1 MGGEIT
7 TAHLALIGAI
17 LAIIVPIFSALAF
30 FVLQRIVGA
39 GDKSGDE
46 LNKLKEQVHALEL
59 AQVGQYATKPD
70 LDTFR
75 TEVRESFAHLRGD
88 VNQLL
93 RHFAPNAVLVG

>member
-46 LNKLKEQVHALEL
+46 MSRLKEQVHALEL
-59 AQVGQYATKPD
+59 AQVDRYVTKTD
-70 LDTFR
+70 LEAFR
-75 TEVRESFAHLRGD
+75 GEIRGRFD
-88 VNQLL
+88 QLTKL
-93 RHFAPNAVLVG
+93 LQPVFRQFSTNAVMDG